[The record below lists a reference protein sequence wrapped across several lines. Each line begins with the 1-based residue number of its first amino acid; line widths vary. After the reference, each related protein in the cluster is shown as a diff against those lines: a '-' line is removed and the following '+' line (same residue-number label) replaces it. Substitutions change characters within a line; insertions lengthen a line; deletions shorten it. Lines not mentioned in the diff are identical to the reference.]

1 MGRRRMWGGGIGRRS
16 SGGESDLILYER
28 KA

>member
-1 MGRRRMWGGGIGRRS
+1 MGRLRMWRGGIGRRW